1 MSKVTYIIKASN
13 DSVSENAANV
23 LVVVAKQDFI
33 TSAEVREKLEGVL
46 SASQVN
52 SNIGVLIKKGLVE
65 KSGDGLIITGEA
77 TDLLQNAA
85 KIYAEENKPELV
97 KDRKTRQPRGTTPE
111 MEVTIKFIEEL
122 VKDVHEIKTI
132 ETNRSNMGVV
142 LAKRLPSG
150 VRKLEV
156 MRKGTFR
163 IFGYKVSEDKLKE
176 FETLGMTYRVSDNG
190 NAYIDKVDA
199 DNDFIESALKLI

>member
-23 LVVVAKQDFI
+23 LVAVAKQDFI
-33 TSAEVREKLEGVL
+33 TSAEVREKLDGVL
-46 SASQVN
+46 TASQVN
-52 SNIGVLIKKGLVE
+52 SNIGVLIKKGLIE

-97 KDRKTRQPRGTTPE
+97 KERKTRQPRGTTPE
-111 MEVTIKFIEEL
+111 MEDTIKFIEEQI
-122 VKDVHEIKTI
+122 KDDHEIKTI
-132 ETNRSNMGVV
+132 EINRSNMGVV

-176 FETLGMTYRVSDNG
+176 FEALGMTYRVSDNG

>member
-23 LVVVAKQDFI
+23 LVAVAKQDFI
-33 TSAEVREKLEGVL
+33 TSAEVREKLDGVL
-46 SASQVN
+46 TASQVN
-52 SNIGVLIKKGLVE
+52 SNIGVLIKKGLIE
-65 KSGDGLIITGEA
+65 KSGDGLITTGEA

-85 KIYAEENKPELV
+85 KIYAEENKPDLV
-97 KDRKTRQPRGTTPE
+97 KERKTRQPRGTTPE
-111 MEVTIKFIEEL
+111 MEDTIKFIEEQI
-122 VKDVHEIKTI
+122 KDDHEIKTI

-163 IFGYKVSEDKLKE
+163 IFGYKVNEDKLKE
-176 FETLGMTYRVSDNG
+176 FEALGMTYRVSDNG
-190 NAYIDKVDA
+190 NAYIDMVNA

>member
-23 LVVVAKQDFI
+23 LVAVAKQDFI
-33 TSAEVREKLEGVL
+33 TSAEVREKLEGIL
-46 SASQVN
+46 TASQVN
-52 SNIGVLIKKGLVE
+52 SNIGVLIKKGLIE

-97 KDRKTRQPRGTTPE
+97 KERKTRQPRGTTPE
-111 MEVTIKFIEEL
+111 MEVTIKFIEDL
-122 VKDVHEIKTI
+122 VKDDHEIKTI

-199 DNDFIESALKLI
+199 DNDFIEAALKLI